1 MVKRTIDYGLGRL
14 WHVDPPMMGGIHG
27 GELSCEGDLRLQRSR
42 RRPRRIDMT
51 RRWES
56 GGLELVGTRDHVRGP
71 KDAPVTLVKYGDYE
85 CPYCGEAHPVLK
97 ELQERVG
104 EQVRFVFRHFPLDSV
119 HPRARRAAQ
128 AAEAAASQGR
138 FWEMHDLL
146 YERQDELGE
155 EDLMR

>member
-1 MVKRTIDYGLGRL
+1 
-14 WHVDPPMMGGIHG
+14 MGSTHG
-27 GELSCEGDLRLQRSR
+27 CEAGCEGNRRLEGPR
-42 RRPRRIDMT
+42 RRRRRSDMM

-56 GGLELVGTRDHVRGP
+56 GGLEPVGTSDHARGP

-104 EQVRFVFRHFPLDSV
+104 EQVRFVFRHFPLDSA

-128 AAEAAASQGR
+128 AAEATSSTSVRTNSAKKT
-138 FWEMHDLL
+138 
-146 YERQDELGE
+146 
-155 EDLMR
+155 